1 MFLKIAI
8 IKFII
13 YAVKLYMGVYYL
25 KIRMLNSRNEIN
37 RLGEDEN
44 FIHFSFRPS
53 DIDILEILKHCPN
66 LKAAQIPPSY
76 MKSLSGNVPKILK
89 MQGVELLKGDL
100 KGTKVIKY
108 MEVIDK

>member
-1 MFLKIAI
+1 
-8 IKFII
+8 
-13 YAVKLYMGVYYL
+13 MGVYYL

-37 RLGEDEN
+37 RLSEDEN

-53 DIDILEILKHCPN
+53 DIDILEILKKCPN

-76 MKSLSGNVPKILK
+76 MKSLSGNVPKILN

-108 MEVIDK
+108 MEVIEK